1 MMEGDIVE
9 NKERTLVILKPDAIQ
24 RGIVGEI
31 ISKFEKKGFKIV
43 GLKMIQVDKN
53 LAEKHYIEHKGKPF
67 YDELVEFITSGPV
80 VVFVVEGRNAISNV
94 RKMVGATNPEEAL
107 PGTIRHDY
115 GLHIGKNIIH
125 ASDSKESAEREIDL
139 FFNIDELV
147 DYKRIDEDWIY

>member
-1 MMEGDIVE
+1 MS
-9 NKERTLVILKPDAIQ
+9 NLERTLVILKPDTIQ

-31 ISKFEKKGFKIV
+31 LSRFEKKGFKII
-43 GLKMIQVDKN
+43 GLKMMQVN
-53 LAEKHYIEHKGKPF
+53 REVAEKHYIEHKDKPF
-67 YDELVEFITSGPV
+67 YEELVEFITSGPII
-80 VVFVVEGRNAISNV
+80 VFVVEGKNAIKNV
-94 RKMVGATNPEEAL
+94 RKLVGATNPEEAL

-147 DYKRIDEDWIY
+147 EYKRIDEQWIY

>member
-1 MMEGDIVE
+1 MSGL
-9 NKERTLVILKPDAIQ
+9 ERTLVILKPDTIQ

-31 ISKFEKKGFKIV
+31 LSRFEKKGFKII
-43 GLKMIQVDKN
+43 GLKMMQVNRDV
-53 LAEKHYIEHKGKPF
+53 AEKHYIEHKDKPF
-67 YDELVEFITSGPV
+67 YDELVEFITSGPII
-80 VVFVVEGRNAISNV
+80 VFVVEGKNAIKNV
-94 RKMVGATNPEEAL
+94 RKLVGATNPEEAL

-147 DYKRIDEDWIY
+147 EYKRIDEQWIY

>member
-1 MMEGDIVE
+1 M
-9 NKERTLVILKPDAIQ
+9 ERTLVILKPDAIQ

-31 ISKFEKKGFKIV
+31 LSRFEKRGFKII
-43 GLKMIQVDKN
+43 GLKMMQVSRE
-53 LAEKHYIEHKGKPF
+53 LAEKHYLEHQGKPF
-67 YDELVEFITSGPV
+67 YDELVEFITAGPV
-80 VVFVVEGRNAISNV
+80 VVFVVEGNNAISNV
-94 RKMVGATNPEEAL
+94 RKMVGATNPEEAA

-125 ASDSKESAEREIDL
+125 ASDSRESAEREIDL

>member
-1 MMEGDIVE
+1 ME
-9 NKERTLVILKPDAIQ
+9 NRERTLVILKPDAIQ

-31 ISKFEKKGFKIV
+31 ISRFEKKGFKIV